1 MRTTIDPAGRIVVP
15 KALRDELG
23 LTGGQELEI
32 IARDGRLE
40 VEVPPATP
48 HLERRGAVVVAVP
61 DHERPSLTAD
71 EVRATLERVRRRGH
85 RAHRPIGRCHAPDA
99 GRAGPVHA

>member
-32 IARDGRLE
+32 IARDGHLE
-40 VEVPPATP
+40 VATP
-48 HLERRGAVVVAVP
+48 PISVRLERRGGVMVAVP
-61 DHERPSLTAD
+61 DANLPSLTS
-71 EVRATLERVRRRGH
+71 EQVREALERIRR
-85 RAHRPIGRCHAPDA
+85 
-99 GRAGPVHA
+99 